1 MRTLKQPIKV
11 IDNFFEAPDLW
22 QHYALKQE
30 FTRDENSTWPG
41 TRTTTLDQ
49 LDMELFNSVA
59 TTIINHMHDK
69 KFFSLLKI
77 NFASVDGS
85 YNIGWMHQDEP
96 QYNVAGVIF
105 LNKIAPATTGLSFY
119 TKVADNNQD
128 YNSLFF
134 EELKADSADRLAF
147 TKFKEEQRT
156 LFKRNMTVE
165 NIFNRCVM
173 FPPDQ
178 FHAADGYFGN
188 TLDDSRLTINFFGIA
203 V

>member
-1 MRTLKQPIKV
+1 MIRVGEPSCFPLAARSGVPSYESNQRLSLA
-11 IDNFFEAPDLW
+11 DQEAL
-22 QHYALKQE
+22 Y
-30 FTRDENSTWPG
+30 
-41 TRTTTLDQ
+41 LD
-49 LDMELFNSVA
+49 
-59 TTIINHMHDK
+59 
-69 KFFSLLKI
+69 
-77 NFASVDGS
+77 
-85 YNIGWMHQDEP
+85 
-96 QYNVAGVIF
+96 AGVIF